1 MRIFEDEAGR
11 RWQAALLEASW
22 GNVLLLFSALDGD
35 DTRQQLLDAQNMSE
49 AVSGLAAMS
58 DDELR
63 ALLSTA
69 SAWDPGR
76 AGA

>member
-1 MRIFEDEAGR
+1 MRTFEDDRGR

-35 DTRQQLLDAQNMSE
+35 DTRQQLLDAQHMSE
-49 AVSGLAAMS
+49 AVSRLTAMS
-58 DDELR
+58 EDELR
-63 ALLSTA
+63 ALLSTS

-76 AGA
+76 AGG

>member
-1 MRIFEDEAGR
+1 MRTFEDDRGR

-22 GNVLLLFSALDGD
+22 GNVLLLFSAFDGD

-49 AVSGLAAMS
+49 AVSRLAVMS

>member
-1 MRIFEDEAGR
+1 MRTFEDDDGR

-49 AVSGLAAMS
+49 AVTRVATMS
-58 DDELR
+58 VDELR